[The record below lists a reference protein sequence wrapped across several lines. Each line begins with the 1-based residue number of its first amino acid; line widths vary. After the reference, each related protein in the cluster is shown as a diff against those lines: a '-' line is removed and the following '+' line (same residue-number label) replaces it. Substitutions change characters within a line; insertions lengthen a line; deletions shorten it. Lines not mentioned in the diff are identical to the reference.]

1 MTTNYSMFKL
11 VRENIRIAF
20 DSIKSQLL
28 RTILTVLI
36 IAIGITALV
45 GILSAVSALENTMS
59 DNFSSLGAN
68 TFNIQRYEFNTR
80 RRGGGERQKI
90 NPIISYTNVK
100 EFESTF
106 DFPYT
111 KTSVSFTGTRS
122 AEVKY
127 ENEKTDPEVTVIG
140 VNEHF
145 IQNSG
150 LKLDSGR
157 ELNYFDIKN
166 NNNVCVIGADIRK
179 ALFPN
184 DRPVDKIISVRG
196 VKFKVIGELETK
208 GSTFGNNQDL
218 RVIIP
223 IQNARSIFTNPN
235 INYSLSVMVDKKD
248 MLEGAQ
254 DDAIVTFRNIR
265 GLTPVE
271 DNDFGVERSDDLI
284 NRIGSITGVLET
296 IAWVISI
303 ITIFGSSIALLNMM
317 LVSVTER
324 TREIGVRKALGAKRS
339 TIAFQ
344 FFVETIIIGQLGG
357 ILGILLG
364 IGVGYLFASIVD
376 FIFVIPWSAM
386 LWATGITFFI
396 AVVSGS
402 YPASKAA
409 KLDPIESLRYE

>member
-1 MTTNYSMFKL
+1 MTDKLPMFKL

-20 DSIKSQLL
+20 DSIRGQLL

-36 IAIGITALV
+36 IALGIWALV
-45 GILSAVSALENTMS
+45 VFLGAVKILESNVAS
-59 DNFSSLGAN
+59 NFSSMGTN

-80 RRGGGERQKI
+80 RRGGGQRQKI
-90 NPIISYTNVK
+90 NPIISYTNVR
-100 EFESTF
+100 EFEDKFT
-106 DFPYT
+106 FPYT
-111 KTSVSFTGTRS
+111 KTSISFTGTRS

-127 ENEKTDPEVTVIG
+127 ENEKTDPEVRVIG

-145 IQNSG
+145 INNSG
-150 LKLDSGR
+150 LKLEEGR

-184 DRPVDKIISVRG
+184 DRSIDKIISVRG
-196 VKFKVIGELETK
+196 VKFKVVGELETK

-235 INYSLSVMVDKKD
+235 INYALSIMTEKKD

-254 DDAIVTFRNIR
+254 EDAIVTFRNIR

-271 DNDFGVERSDDLI
+271 ENDFGIERSDDLI

-296 IAWVISI
+296 IAWVISV

-317 LVSVTER
+317 LVSVTQR

-357 ILGILLG
+357 IVGIILGIITSL
-364 IGVGYLFASIVD
+364 IVTKVLD
-376 FIFVIPWSAM
+376 FDFVTPWAAM
-386 LWATGITFFI
+386 IWATAITFI
-396 AVVSGS
+396 VAVVSGS

>member
-1 MTTNYSMFKL
+1 MFKL

-20 DSIKSQLL
+20 GSIKSSLL

-59 DNFSSLGAN
+59 DNFSSMGAN
-68 TFNIQRYEFNTR
+68 TFNIQRYEFEVR
-80 RRGGGERQKI
+80 RGGGGERQKI
-90 NPIISYTNVK
+90 NPIISYTDVR
-100 EFESTF
+100 EFEEKFT
-106 DFPYT
+106 FPYT
-111 KTSVSFTGTRS
+111 KTSISFVGTRG
-122 AEVKY
+122 AEVKF

-150 LKLDSGR
+150 LKIEDGR
-157 ELNYFDIKN
+157 ELNYFDVTN

-179 ALFPN
+179 ALFPD
-184 DRPVDKIISVRG
+184 DRSVGKIISVRG

-208 GSTFGNNQDL
+208 GATFGNNQDL
-218 RVIIP
+218 RIIVP
-223 IQNARSIFTNPN
+223 IQNARSIFTNPR
-235 INYSLSVMVDKKD
+235 INYALSIMVDKED

-254 DDAIVTFRNIR
+254 EDAIVTFRNIR

-271 DNDFGVERSDDLI
+271 ENNFGLERSDDLI
-284 NRIGSITGVLET
+284 NRIGSITGVLGT

-324 TREIGVRKALGAKRS
+324 TREIGVRKALGAKRG

-344 FFVETIIIGQLGG
+344 FFIETIIIGQLGG
-357 ILGILLG
+357 LLGILLG
-364 IGVGYLFASIVD
+364 IGVGYLFAAIVD
-376 FIFVIPWSAM
+376 FIFVIPWVAM

-396 AVVSGS
+396 AVISGS

-409 KLDPIESLRYE
+409 RLDPIESLRYE

>member
-1 MTTNYSMFKL
+1 MFKL

-20 DSIKSQLL
+20 GSIKSSLL
-28 RTILTVLI
+28 RTILTILI

-59 DNFSSLGAN
+59 DNFSSMGAN
-68 TFNIQRYEFNTR
+68 TFNIQRYEFEVR
-80 RRGGGERQKI
+80 RGGGGERQKI
-90 NPIISYTNVK
+90 NPIISYTDVRK
-100 EFESTF
+100 FEEKYT
-106 DFPYT
+106 FPYT
-111 KTSVSFTGTRS
+111 KTSISFVGTRR
-122 AEVKY
+122 AEVKF

-150 LKLDSGR
+150 LKIEDGR
-157 ELNYFDIKN
+157 ELNYFDITN

-179 ALFPN
+179 ALFPD
-184 DRPVDKIISVRG
+184 DRSVGKIISVRG

-208 GSTFGNNQDL
+208 GATFGNNQDL
-218 RVIIP
+218 RVIVP
-223 IQNARSIFTNPN
+223 IQNARSAFTNPR
-235 INYSLSVMVDKKD
+235 INYALSIMVDKED

-254 DDAIVTFRNIR
+254 EDAIVTFRNIR

-271 DNDFGVERSDDLI
+271 DNNFGLERSDDLI
-284 NRIGSITGVLET
+284 NRIGSITGVLGT

-324 TREIGVRKALGAKRS
+324 TREIGVRKALGAKRG

-344 FFVETIIIGQLGG
+344 FFIETIIIGQLGG
-357 ILGILLG
+357 LLGILLG
-364 IGVGYLFASIVD
+364 IGVGYLFAAIVD
-376 FIFVIPWSAM
+376 FIFVIPWVAM

-396 AVVSGS
+396 AVISGS

-409 KLDPIESLRYE
+409 RLDPIESLRYE